1 MKERRKKA
9 TARDVAWGISVRA
22 RTTRL
27 ITQDVEVGF
36 DLGWVG
42 SYTALAAN

>member
-22 RTTRL
+22 RIIWL
-27 ITQDVEVGF
+27 ITQDADVRF

-42 SYTALAAN
+42 CYTALAAN